1 LSVALK
7 FRGPHERDVTDHRS
21 LDEFAAQTDDAED
34 DEAAVGDDSEAV
46 DDAEGTSGADDESS
60 SDDEAAVGDDGGPG
74 DEPGGAVEPVVVD
87 PATSTSRYDPE
98 GVACAACGAEVGR
111 LWVADDG
118 AVCADCKPW

>member
-21 LDEFAAQTDDAED
+21 LDEFAAQTDDAE
-34 DEAAVGDDSEAV
+34 
-46 DDAEGTSGADDESS
+46 
-60 SDDEAAVGDDGGPG
+60 DDEAAVGDDGGPG